1 MNKVFV
7 RVLNKI
13 NLLKYFNLK
22 SSIFL
27 NKKRF
32 VIPVNGGIGF
42 SNLFM
47 SEPWMIQVL
56 KIVLQ
61 IDSKRFVDVGV
72 NIGQTLLK
80 LRSVSEAIP
89 YIGFEPNPIC
99 VNYTNTLVDINSLKN
114 VALIPIGISNEN
126 KVGKLVFFSE
136 GKSDSSASII
146 ENFRPHQKIFKKE
159 FIPLFNLKSIKS
171 VIGDEPFSVLKI
183 DVEGA
188 ELEVIQSFI
197 EDIKSYAP
205 IILIEILPA
214 YSEKNTERINRQN
227 EIQSIL
233 IDLNYSMFRVIK
245 NNEALVS
252 FEEIK
257 KIEIHS
263 DENACEYVMVPNSK
277 KDHFISLYKSML
289 EYK

>member
-1 MNKVFV
+1 MNKVLV
-7 RVLNKI
+7 RALNKI
-13 NLLKYFNLK
+13 KLLRYLNVK

-27 NKKRF
+27 NEKKF
-32 VIPVNGGIGF
+32 IIPVNGGIGF

-47 SEPWMIQVL
+47 SEPWMIQLL

-80 LRSVSEAIP
+80 LRSVSETIP

-99 VNYTNTLVDINSLKN
+99 VNYTNTLIQINSIKSTE
-114 VALIPIGISNEN
+114 LIPIGISKEN

-136 GKSDSSASII
+136 GKSDSSASTI
-146 ENFRPHQKIFKKE
+146 EDFRPNQKIFKKE

-171 VIGDEPFSVLKI
+171 VIGDESFSVLKI

-188 ELEVIQSFI
+188 ELEVIHSFL

-245 NNEALVS
+245 NNEALIS

-257 KIEIHS
+257 KIGIHS

-277 KDHFISLYKSML
+277 KDPFISLYTSVL
-289 EYK
+289 DYK